1 MTGVHRKLGLVPIA
15 HGPRFLHLAYLT
27 TLTFPSRLLPEPNV
41 FVFVPNFEPDV
52 TLRYVQDESV
62 IPPSL
67 AKALD
72 RVRQGADVMPT
83 AQLYRQLEKSL
94 GVEWRSR
101 LKSFDE
107 TPIAAASIGQVSY
120 LLCQN
125 NIIA

>member
-1 MTGVHRKLGLVPIA
+1 M
-15 HGPRFLHLAYLT
+15 
-27 TLTFPSRLLPEPNV
+27 
-41 FVFVPNFEPDV
+41 
-52 TLRYVQDESV
+52 

-107 TPIAAASIGQVSY
+107 TPIAAASIGQVNPPVETTPWRMTIETFGTIEVARQTAVCLDVFFRPNRVSAG
-120 LLCQN
+120 LCGMQGVRRLRLRGDGLMW
-125 NIIA
+125 

>member
-1 MTGVHRKLGLVPIA
+1 M
-15 HGPRFLHLAYLT
+15 
-27 TLTFPSRLLPEPNV
+27 
-41 FVFVPNFEPDV
+41 
-52 TLRYVQDESV
+52 QDESV

-83 AQLYRQLEKSL
+83 QQLYRQLEKSL

-107 TPIAAASIGQVSY
+107 TPIAAASIGQVGRQS
-120 LLCQN
+120 CT
-125 NIIA
+125 ITSATT

>member
-1 MTGVHRKLGLVPIA
+1 M
-15 HGPRFLHLAYLT
+15 
-27 TLTFPSRLLPEPNV
+27 
-41 FVFVPNFEPDV
+41 
-52 TLRYVQDESV
+52 QDESV

-107 TPIAAASIGQVSY
+107 TPIAAASIGQVSQRKY
-120 LLCQN
+120 IHRIEKHDIRTMEMPIKQQQ
-125 NIIA
+125 